1 MRGVPEYPLPSLE
14 ECIAAN
20 EAAARLT
27 NPDAACIGISIN
39 TAKLTEAAARQL
51 LLETEDRTGL
61 PCVDAV
67 RIGVGPLVA
76 PIVG

>member
-27 NPDAACIGISIN
+27 NPNAACIGISIN

-51 LLETEDRTGL
+51 LRETEDRTGL

-67 RIGVGPLVA
+67 QTGVGPLVA
-76 PIVG
+76 LIVG